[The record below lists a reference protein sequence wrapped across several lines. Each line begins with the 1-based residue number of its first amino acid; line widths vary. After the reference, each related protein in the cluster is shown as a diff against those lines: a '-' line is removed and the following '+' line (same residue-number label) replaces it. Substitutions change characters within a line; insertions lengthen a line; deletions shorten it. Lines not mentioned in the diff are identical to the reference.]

1 MQASEKIC
9 ERFPP
14 LDTLLRHMA
23 SAGLEVSADGV
34 LVPLHRPLMAP
45 HLYLDGGIDLAF
57 DPEYHKC
64 DSSWSMVE
72 PDELMRGQEKVRA
85 MKAAGEADAWL
96 AEREKLR
103 KSIGQATFVVA
114 SKP

>member
-1 MQASEKIC
+1 
-9 ERFPP
+9 
-14 LDTLLRHMA
+14 
-23 SAGLEVSADGV
+23 
-34 LVPLHRPLMAP
+34 
-45 HLYLDGGIDLAF
+45 
-57 DPEYHKC
+57 
-64 DSSWSMVE
+64 
-72 PDELMRGQEKVRA
+72 MRGQEKVRA